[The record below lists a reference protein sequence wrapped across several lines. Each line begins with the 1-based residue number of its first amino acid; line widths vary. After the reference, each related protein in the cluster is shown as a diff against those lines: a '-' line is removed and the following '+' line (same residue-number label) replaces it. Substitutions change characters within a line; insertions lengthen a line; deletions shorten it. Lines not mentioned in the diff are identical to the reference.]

1 MIDLELRELK
11 SSDIFP
17 MVQILNKIGF
27 KELKTI
33 LTPDKVKDMMKSFK
47 EVQGEEESEKTED
60 GVDNSTILGF
70 NLMIEVVGIVMNNLP
85 SCEQDLYRFMSGVS
99 GLSVKE
105 IADLPM
111 SDFAEMVIA
120 IVQKQEFKDFFK
132 AVSKLFN

>member
-1 MIDLELRELK
+1 MEETTFELRELK
-11 SSDIFP
+11 SSDVFP
-17 MVQILNKIGF
+17 MVQILNKVGF
-27 KELKTI
+27 KELKTV

-47 EVQGEEESEKTED
+47 EAGSETSED
-60 GVDNSTILGF
+60 GVDKSTILGF
-70 NLMIEVVGIVMNNLP
+70 NLMLEIVGIVMNNLP
-85 SCEQDLYRFMSGVS
+85 SCEEDLYRFISNVS

-111 SDFAEMVIA
+111 GDFAEVIIA

>member
-1 MIDLELRELK
+1 MEETTFELRELK
-11 SSDIFP
+11 SSDVFP
-17 MVQILNKIGF
+17 MVQILNKVGF
-27 KELKTI
+27 KELKTV

-47 EVQGEEESEKTED
+47 DAGSEKAED
-60 GVDNSTILGF
+60 GVDKSTILGF
-70 NLMIEVVGIVMNNLP
+70 NLILEIVGIVMNNLP
-85 SCEQDLYRFMSGVS
+85 SCEEDLYRFISNVS

-111 SDFAEMVIA
+111 GDFAEMVVA